1 MMRFEAQQL
10 LQKDAE
16 EGAGQVSEEQ
26 AESQQEL
33 EPNSD
38 QIREG

>member
-1 MMRFEAQQL
+1 MRSEAQQL

-16 EGAGQVSEEQ
+16 AGTGQGSEEQ

-33 EPNSD
+33 QPDSD
-38 QIREG
+38 QIPEG